1 MVVLLFI
8 MAINDK
14 ENKTKM
20 KDSGMELY
28 KRYRPQTW
36 DDVIGQDKVVE
47 SLKNDVVSGR
57 DYAAYLFA
65 GPRGCG
71 KTTLA
76 WILAKA
82 KNCENL
88 SDDGSPCNEC
98 STCRSINN
106 KTNPGVQYIS
116 AANSGGVADVRS
128 IMNRA
133 YRRST
138 LKKQVW
144 IIDEIQNFAKE
155 AFDACLIPIE
165 DENMKSLFIF
175 CTTAISK
182 IPETFTSRVQQRE
195 IRLVSRS
202 DLGRECMKVLGL
214 EGWHKVDEAERLAAS
229 NEDRNLP
236 WSEKRKY
243 YSNDTIKK
251 ALKIAGVTIEGGS
264 VRQTLSALEQVL
276 TSPDVESHDWTTII
290 ASDIYRNTSKSPRG
304 DATKAI
310 LDLSKALADG
320 EDPKNIT
327 SGLIGF
333 TRDLLV
339 AGHSSG
345 REKILAS
352 RRRAANEI
360 GEPKLLK
367 CIDQLAEATFR
378 STMDAEA
385 RVYLEQ
391 ALVKMGIIC
400 GK

>member
-1 MVVLLFI
+1 MVTD
-8 MAINDK
+8 DK
-14 ENKTKM
+14 KNMVRTR
-20 KDSGMELY
+20 DSGMELY
-28 KRYRPQTW
+28 KKYRPKTW
-36 DDVIGQDKVVE
+36 DDVIGQDRVVE
-47 SLKNDVVSGR
+47 SLKNDIVSGR

-88 SDDGSPCNEC
+88 REDGSPCNEC
-98 STCRSINN
+98 STCKSINN
-106 KTNPGVQYIS
+106 KSNPGVQYIS
-116 AANSGGVADVRS
+116 AANSGGVADIRN

-182 IPETFTSRVQQRE
+182 IPETFTSRVQQRD

-202 DLGRECMKVLGL
+202 DLGKECMKVLEL
-214 EGWHKVDEAERLAAS
+214 EGWSKVDEAERVTAF
-229 NEDRNLP
+229 NEDKNLP

-251 ALKIAGVTIEGGS
+251 ALKAAGVTVEGGS

-276 TSPDVESHDWTTII
+276 TSPDVESHDWTTVI

-310 LDLSKALADG
+310 LDLSGALADG

-327 SGLIGF
+327 AGLIEF

-339 AGHSSG
+339 AGHSTG
-345 REKILAS
+345 NDKILVT
-352 RRRAANEI
+352 RRKVANEI

-378 STMDAEA
+378 STMDAET

-400 GK
+400 R

>member
-1 MVVLLFI
+1 MVTD
-8 MAINDK
+8 DK
-14 ENKTKM
+14 KNMVRTR
-20 KDSGMELY
+20 DSGMELY
-28 KRYRPQTW
+28 KKYRPKTW

-47 SLKNDVVSGR
+47 SLKNDIVSGR

-88 SDDGSPCNEC
+88 REDGSPCNEC
-98 STCRSINN
+98 STCKSINN
-106 KTNPGVQYIS
+106 KSNPGVQYIS
-116 AANSGGVADVRS
+116 AANSGGVADIRN

-182 IPETFTSRVQQRE
+182 IPETFTSRVQQRD

-202 DLGRECMKVLGL
+202 DLGKECMKVLEL
-214 EGWHKVDEAERLAAS
+214 EGWSKVDEAERVTAF
-229 NEDRNLP
+229 NEDKDLP

-251 ALKIAGVTIEGGS
+251 ALKAAGVTVEGGS

-276 TSPDVESHDWTTII
+276 TSPDVESHDWTTVI

-310 LDLSKALADG
+310 LDLSGALADG

-327 SGLIGF
+327 AGLIEF

-339 AGHSSG
+339 AGHSTG
-345 REKILAS
+345 NDKILVT
-352 RRRAANEI
+352 RRKVANEI

-378 STMDAEA
+378 STMDAET

-400 GK
+400 R

>member
-1 MVVLLFI
+1 MVTD
-8 MAINDK
+8 DK
-14 ENKTKM
+14 KNMVRTR
-20 KDSGMELY
+20 DSGIELY
-28 KRYRPQTW
+28 KKYRPKTW

-47 SLKNDVVSGR
+47 SLKNDIVSGR

-88 SDDGSPCNEC
+88 REDGSPCNEC
-98 STCRSINN
+98 STCKSINN
-106 KTNPGVQYIS
+106 KSNPGVQYIS
-116 AANSGGVADVRS
+116 AANSGGVADIRN

-182 IPETFTSRVQQRE
+182 IPETFTSRVQQRD

-202 DLGRECMKVLGL
+202 DLGKECMKVLEL
-214 EGWHKVDEAERLAAS
+214 EGWSKVDEAERVTAF
-229 NEDRNLP
+229 NEDKNLP

-251 ALKIAGVTIEGGS
+251 ALKAAGVTVEGGS

-276 TSPDVESHDWTTII
+276 TSPDVESHDWTTVI

-310 LDLSKALADG
+310 LDLSGALADG

-327 SGLIGF
+327 AGLIEF

-339 AGHSSG
+339 AGHSTG
-345 REKILAS
+345 NDKILVT
-352 RRRAANEI
+352 RRKVANEI

-378 STMDAEA
+378 STMDAET

-400 GK
+400 R